1 LRNKY
6 VITIFVFF
14 SWMLFID
21 QTSLI
26 DRFSLVKNIKS
37 LKQEKVILQN
47 EIRKNQ
53 EMIDILHSDLENL
66 EKFAREEYLM
76 KKPDEDIFLIIYE

>member
-1 LRNKY
+1 
-6 VITIFVFF
+6 
-14 SWMLFID
+14 MLFID